1 MKIEDEYRTYIEQH
15 MVESKM
21 SALEINNAIIDSE
34 LNAGGNNYTHT
45 LHIPKFFTQEDK
57 KIFQEIV
64 SVTYAIFEKVIQA
77 YRKDEKVRALFPFS

>member
-45 LHIPKFFTQEDK
+45 LHIPKFF
-57 KIFQEIV
+57 
-64 SVTYAIFEKVIQA
+64 YA
-77 YRKDEKVRALFPFS
+77 RR